1 MCGRQSAHYM
11 DRLGRAS
18 ARGIAPLLMVLL
30 LLASSWSMFGVN
42 DLPTSEPLD
51 DPESPLDA
59 SARGSGGR
67 IDVGEWRIGDEWI
80 FAGAMDVD
88 ELVAT
93 AETVTSDASLLLTN
107 MTQTVV
113 DIYEMDVDGVDTLVY
128 EVYGSGLFEES
139 NVSMDRYRGDL
150 DVLWESTDIFRVSDM
165 AIVSTS
171 LAVEVEFLAFDRIVV
186 YIANMSVIDTYHP
199 PKEVYDFPLRVGD
212 TWTNNFSHDMDYSG
226 YSPYFPVSEDHIRFN
241 ESQHMV
247 VAQGNPNV
255 PYGNGCA
262 NSYNATDTNE
272 TGLVQ
277 DYRWWCPEVNNYAW
291 RHYRN
296 NIGLWID
303 FKLKE
308 YNPVPR
314 DLNIDVDLLYP
325 SWATDTDI
333 DAWVNVT
340 DNQGAPASGQDLL
353 FRYAG
358 SGSNSTIT
366 TDANGSAHVVFN
378 TGHALDPS
386 LSPDDT
392 ASHGVFAWVAGID
405 ATSQNWTWVVG
416 SGATMVLDDGLLSLD
431 YQPRSAG
438 VSVERTRDGEMVVLN
453 PVFGFHAIPG
463 DLLEFTVPVYNRGIN
478 GGPATELEVTAPDG
492 STSRAAVSAL
502 GPMQEESV
510 DLSWTVPNG
519 QAVGDVAITFTVDPD
534 ELVTA
539 DEDRTNNVGTF
550 SMFIGRL
557 PVAGIN
563 QPEPVFTQE
572 AMLLDATPSND
583 PDGGSVS
590 CTFTIDSY
598 DNAIGEGIFAED
610 DCQMEHTWDQ
620 NGVYGIHV
628 DISDEERDTDSVSF
642 SVEVLNRLPWVNI
655 TSPSVSSPAES
666 SITFDAYDH
675 GDLDTEDDDSPA
687 MFLWD
692 QQCEEG
698 RVAIV
703 CTVTPMIE
711 GIYTIS
717 LTAEDD
723 DGATVSTS
731 YDLEVTNIAPSEVAM
746 TAWSGTQRLE
756 VDSEGVW
763 YVLEDNPTTLRATAH
778 DSSNDMYS
786 LAWTWMPDSD
796 IDVDWTEQ
804 TTGADTQATVAWTE
818 AGMHT
823 ISLEVVDDDGESSG
837 VEYGQVE
844 VLNVNPTV
852 EEIPPQFPIGEDQTL
867 LLTGEYWDTSSDI
880 PSMAVCWDV
889 DLEVDVDDDNN
900 RTNDC
905 DIEGAELNWS
915 WGKKGTHSLRFF
927 VTDDDGAFADA
938 TIDIQ
943 VRNMRPKAVAEAE
956 RTTVAVGEE
965 VVIWSNGTTDSP
977 SDMNWLL
984 YSWDLDIT
992 TDSDGDG
999 DPANDADVGGAT
1011 LRHSFDSG
1019 GTKNIRLIIRDEE
1032 FTDYDDVQ
1040 IQVTG
1045 GGILGMLGGDG
1056 GSPIVLGLVVVVLLL
1071 VVAGSALILMR
1082 RRKVPSDDDWEA
1094 PDVDL
1099 DDVGDVFDDL
1109 DIDLDKPDLD
1119 LDKPSVEKMKK
1130 SKKPKETRAE
1140 K

>member
-1 MCGRQSAHYM
+1 ML
-11 DRLGRAS
+11 RLGRAG
-18 ARGIAPLLMVLL
+18 ARGIVPLLIVTMM
-30 LLASSWSMFGVN
+30 LASGWGMFGVN
-42 DLPTSEPLD
+42 EPSASEPLENT
-51 DPESPLDA
+51 ESPLEA
-59 SARGSGGR
+59 SARSSGGR
-67 IDVGEWRIGDEWI
+67 VDVGKWRIGDEWI

-88 ELVAT
+88 ELIST

-113 DIYEMDVDGVDTLVY
+113 DIYEMDVDNVSTLVY
-128 EVYGSGLFEES
+128 EVFGSGLFEED

-150 DVLWESTDIFRVSDM
+150 DVKWNSTDVFRASDLS
-165 AIVSTS
+165 IVSSS
-171 LAVEVEFLAFDRIVV
+171 LSVEVEFLAFDRIVV
-186 YIANMSVIDTYHP
+186 YIANMSVIDTFHP

-212 TWTNNFSHDMDYSG
+212 SWTNNYTHDMDYSG
-226 YSPYFPVSEDHIRFN
+226 SSPYFPVSEDQVRFN

-262 NSYNATDTNE
+262 NSYNVTDTNE

-314 DLNIDVDLLYP
+314 DLNIEVDLLFP
-325 SWATDTDI
+325 SWATNEDI

-340 DNQGAPASGQDLL
+340 DDQGDPVAGQDLL
-353 FRYAG
+353 FRYEVG
-358 SGSNSTIT
+358 GLNSTIT
-366 TDANGSAHVVFN
+366 TAANGSAHVVFN
-378 TGHALDPS
+378 TGETPDPS
-386 LSPDDT
+386 PSPDDT
-392 ASHGVFAWVAGID
+392 ASHGVLAWVAGVD
-405 ATSQNWTWVVG
+405 SGTGSWTWVAG
-416 SGATMVLDDGLLSLD
+416 GGATIVLDDGLLSLD
-431 YQPRSAG
+431 YQPRAAG
-438 VSVERTRDGEMVVLN
+438 VSVERTRSGDVVVLN

-478 GGPATELEVTAPDG
+478 GGPATELEVTTPDG
-492 STSRAAVSAL
+492 TTSRAAVSAL
-502 GPMQEESV
+502 GPMQEELV
-510 DLSWTVPNG
+510 DLSWAVPAG

-534 ELVTA
+534 GLVTEDA
-539 DEDRTNNVGTF
+539 DPSNNVGTF

-557 PVAGIN
+557 PFAAIN
-563 QPEPVFTQE
+563 QPVPVFTQV

-598 DNAIGEGIFAED
+598 DNAIGEGIFPED

-628 DISDEERDTDSVSF
+628 AIIDEERDTDSLSF

-655 TSPSVSSPAES
+655 TSPSESSPAES

-675 GDLDTEDDDSPA
+675 GDRDTEDDDSPA
-687 MFLWD
+687 RFLWD
-692 QQCEEG
+692 RQCEEG

-703 CTVTPMIE
+703 CTVTPMVE

-723 DGATVSTS
+723 DGAMVSTS
-731 YDLEVTNIAPSEVAM
+731 YDLVVTNIAPSEVDM

-756 VDSEGVW
+756 ADSDGVW
-763 YVLEDNPTTLRATAH
+763 QVYEDAPITLRATAH

-786 LAWTWMPDSD
+786 LAWTWLPDSD
-796 IDVDWTEQ
+796 IDADWTVR
-804 TTGADTQATVAWTE
+804 TTGADSQASVTWTE

-823 ISLEVVDDDGESSG
+823 ISLEVIDDDDESSG
-837 VEYGQVE
+837 IEYGWVE
-844 VLNVNPTV
+844 VLNANPTV
-852 EEIPPQFPIGEDQTL
+852 EEIPPQFPIGEDQEL
-867 LLTGEYWDTSSDI
+867 QLTGEFWDTFSDI
-880 PSMAVCWDV
+880 PTMAVCWDV
-889 DLEVDVDDDNN
+889 NLDSDADDDNN

-905 DIEGAELNWS
+905 DVEGVELSWS
-915 WGKKGTHSLRFF
+915 SEKKGTHSLRFF

-938 TIDIQ
+938 FIDIE
-943 VRNMRPKAVAEAE
+943 VRNKRPEALAEAE

-965 VVIWSNGTTDSP
+965 VVIWSNGTIDSP
-977 SDMNWLL
+977 SDMGWLL
-984 YSWDLDIT
+984 YSWDLDIR

-999 DPANDADVGGAT
+999 DPANDADVGGPT
-1011 LRHSFDSG
+1011 LRHTFDSS
-1019 GTKNIRLIIRDEE
+1019 GTKNIRLIVRDEE
-1032 FTDYDDVQ
+1032 FTSTYD
-1040 IQVTG
+1040 IQVVVTG
-1045 GGILGMLGGDG
+1045 GGIMGVFGGGDG
-1056 GSPIVLGLVVVVLLL
+1056 GSPLILAIIGLVLVLII
-1071 VVAGSALILMR
+1071 AGTALMFMR
-1082 RRKVPSDDDWEA
+1082 RGRRPSDDGWE
-1094 PDVDL
+1094 P
-1099 DDVGDVFDDL
+1099 
-1109 DIDLDKPDLD
+1109 
-1119 LDKPSVEKMKK
+1119 PSVMGH
-1130 SKKPKETRAE
+1130 ETVDDGYDSE
-1140 K
+1140 E